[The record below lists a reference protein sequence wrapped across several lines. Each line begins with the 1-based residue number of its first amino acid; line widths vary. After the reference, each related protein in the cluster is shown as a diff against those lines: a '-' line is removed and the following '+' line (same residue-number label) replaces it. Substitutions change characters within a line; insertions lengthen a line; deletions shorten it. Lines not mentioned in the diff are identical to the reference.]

1 MFCCSMH
8 MPVGWEG
15 LSMPTDGCSVCM
27 PIIIINSKLMGA
39 EQDSVPY
46 MMKVIL
52 THIPVEYGVVD
63 PYAHRFLNG
72 SEYAMVLPPYD
83 GEVIRVGPMS

>member
-1 MFCCSMH
+1 MFYCSMH
-8 MPVGWEG
+8 MPIGWEG

-27 PIIIINSKLMGA
+27 PIIIINSKLRGA

-52 THIPVEYGVVD
+52 THIPVECGVVD
-63 PYAHRFLNG
+63 PYVYRFLNG
-72 SEYAMVLPPYD
+72 S
-83 GEVIRVGPMS
+83 G